1 MFRLLLSLIITFF
14 LLIFSSQNMHDAEV
28 RFVFGEPVEMPLIL
42 ALAGAFI
49 CGFGIATFSF
59 LVQGASGRKKK
70 SEVEF

>member
-14 LLIFSSQNMHDAEV
+14 LLIFSSQNMHDVEV

-49 CGFGIATFSF
+49 GGFGIATFSF
-59 LVQGASGRKKK
+59 LVQSASGSKKK
-70 SEVEF
+70 DVDEF